1 MVNKKDKSSL
11 APKIVIP
18 DLKTE
23 VDNSEFYIPKDLNIS
38 NYNFDESGSIY
49 IWDDYKVGEKIDHV
63 DGMTI
68 EESDH
73 MTATRLYQNTAKV
86 HFNEHTEKDGRLGRR
101 IVYGGH
107 IISLVRMLS
116 FNGLNNAFRILAI
129 NGGKHIAPTVAGD
142 TIYAWTEILDKKE
155 LSNNPGVGVLRLKT
169 IGVKNHLCK
178 EFPLYKNGDVEYN
191 SNVVLEIDYSVLIP
205 KKL

>member
-1 MVNKKDKSSL
+1 
-11 APKIVIP
+11 
-18 DLKTE
+18 
-23 VDNSEFYIPKDLNIS
+23 
-38 NYNFDESGSIY
+38 
-49 IWDDYKVGEKIDHV
+49 
-63 DGMTI
+63 
-68 EESDH
+68 
-73 MTATRLYQNTAKV
+73 
-86 HFNEHTEKDGRLGRR
+86 
-101 IVYGGH
+101 
-107 IISLVRMLS
+107 MLS